1 MEKLI
6 KNPVV
11 QGMTSVIQHLKTNI
25 YWILLE
31 TAIAFLVVS
40 PILIAAD
47 IL

>member
-11 QGMTSVIQHLKTNI
+11 QYIKTNI
-25 YWILLE
+25 YWLLLE
-31 TAIAFLVVS
+31 TAVAFIVMT

>member
-1 MEKLI
+1 MEKLLN
-6 KNPVV
+6 NPV
-11 QGMTSVIQHLKTNI
+11 IKYFKTNI

-31 TAIAFLVVS
+31 TALAFLVVS